1 MKVISLINMK
11 GGVGK
16 TTMAVNICDCLATRY
31 DSKVLLV
38 DIDPQFN
45 ATQCLMSGDEYVKY
59 LKAGKDTILSI
70 FEKDVRAYASSI
82 DGPSTKTAKKLDE
95 IKACNI
101 KKNFDLIPGNLNLF
115 QIEMASGEGRENR
128 LSN

>member
-59 LKAGKDTILSI
+59 LKAGKDTIFILQALI
-70 FEKDVRAYASSI
+70 SSSFFAVLVE
-82 DGPSTKTAKKLDE
+82 GPS
-95 IKACNI
+95 
-101 KKNFDLIPGNLNLF
+101 
-115 QIEMASGEGRENR
+115 IELA
-128 LSN
+128 